1 MIVFFVRL
9 NEMYEQTNKKK
20 NKDYFMTNKK
30 NVMILGMIINTKGTN
45 EIETL
50 INYFFERGTEN

>member
-1 MIVFFVRL
+1 M
-9 NEMYEQTNKKK
+9 NKPTKKK
-20 NKDYFMTNKK
+20 SKDYFMTNKK

>member
-1 MIVFFVRL
+1 
-9 NEMYEQTNKKK
+9 MYEQTNKKK
-20 NKDYFMTNKK
+20 SKDYFMTNKK

-45 EIETL
+45 EIKTL